1 MRVLSRDLLYMSTS
15 LLAILLAAGSA
26 EAAVC
31 GDDVEGERVA
41 CGCGDVAVSDT
52 KLAPEDPVIQT
63 RCLSDGLL
71 IRAAREATS
80 IRLDLAGLSIVGL
93 GVGTGIQVIYGG
105 SEGAVI
111 IGGPEGKAGTVSGF
125 RTGLRGHG
133 QRSVA
138 ELRNLILKGNEA
150 DGLVLRGDGT
160 RIVDVIAESNGR
172 DGLRLGGRGAELQ
185 NSHGIVNRRHDVR
198 VTGAKGSSR

>member
-1 MRVLSRDLLYMSTS
+1 MQMLPRDLLYVCVPLM
-15 LLAILLAAGSA
+15 AILLAAGAA
-26 EAAVC
+26 EATC

-41 CGCGDVAVSDT
+41 CTCGDVVVSDT
-52 KLAPEDPVIQT
+52 KLTAEDPVIQT
-63 RCLSDGLL
+63 RCPSDGLL
-71 IRAAREATS
+71 VRAASDAPS
-80 IRLDLAGLSIVGL
+80 IRLDLAGLTIVGL
-93 GVGTGIQVIYGG
+93 GVGTGIQVIDGG

-111 IGGPEGKAGTVSGF
+111 VGGPEGKAGTVAGF

-150 DGLVLRGDGT
+150 DGLVLRGDGGT
-160 RIVDVIAESNGR
+160 KIVDVIAETNGR